1 MTDIQTIDVI
11 VAILMVSNDV
21 DSKSKFRKLLNAAE
35 MGFGGKI
42 IDKSKLIRNQ
52 IRSRLIS
59 TITGMIATLST
70 YKSKIYEII
79 EGTYGI

>member
-1 MTDIQTIDVI
+1 MRRRWD
-11 VAILMVSNDV
+11 L
-21 DSKSKFRKLLNAAE
+21 
-35 MGFGGKI
+35 GGEI

-59 TITGMIATLST
+59 TITGMIATLPM

-79 EGTYGI
+79 EGTQEYKRTVRSF

>member
-1 MTDIQTIDVI
+1 MRLRWD
-11 VAILMVSNDV
+11 L
-21 DSKSKFRKLLNAAE
+21 
-35 MGFGGKI
+35 GGEI

-59 TITGMIATLST
+59 TITGMIATLPT

-79 EGTYGI
+79 EGTYRI

>member
-1 MTDIQTIDVI
+1 MRLRWD
-11 VAILMVSNDV
+11 L
-21 DSKSKFRKLLNAAE
+21 
-35 MGFGGKI
+35 GGEI

-59 TITGMIATLST
+59 TITGMIATLPT

-79 EGTYGI
+79 EGTLEYKRIVRSF